1 MAEIIFK
8 MDNEGVDF
16 AALRQVL
23 IEDDFDNGRSPEQ
36 YQKSAENSA
45 VVCYFYADDQIIGNA
60 RALSDGVCNAYIVD
74 VWIHS
79 DYRRQGLATQMMQMM
94 LEQLQGQHVYL
105 FTDDRA
111 DFYESLG
118 FQKQPFGM
126 SIVVGEWLKNN

>member
-1 MAEIIFK
+1 MAEITFK
-8 MDNEGVDF
+8 MTNEGVDF

-23 IEDDFDNGRSPEQ
+23 IEDNFDNGRSTGQ

-45 VVCYFYADDQIIGNA
+45 VVCYAYDGEKIIGNA

-79 DYRRQGLATQMMQMM
+79 NYRRQGLATQMMQMV
-94 LEQLQGQHVYL
+94 LNQLQGQHVYL
-105 FTDDRA
+105 FTDDQV

-126 SIVVGEWLKNN
+126 SIVVGKWLKNN

>member
-1 MAEIIFK
+1 MAEFIYK
-8 MDNEGVDF
+8 MDNDGVDF

-23 IEDDFDNGRSPEQ
+23 TDDDFDNGRSPEQ

-45 VVCYFYADDQIIGNA
+45 VVCYIYDGERIIGNA

-74 VWIHS
+74 VWVHS
-79 DYRRQGLATQMMQMM
+79 AYRRQGLASEMMRRV

-105 FTDDRA
+105 FTDDRV

-118 FQKQPFGM
+118 FEKQPFGM
-126 SIVVGEWLKNN
+126 SMVVGEWLKN